1 MNSELGIII
10 IRAEECLHCVELRA
24 ILNEQP
30 LSTPVEWIDKQ
41 NASDLYSQFP
51 LFAASVDI
59 LPFAGIFSGGELK
72 QVVRA
77 ATRERIEDAL
87 SA

>member
-1 MNSELGIII
+1 MLPMPLGMAWEEIVGSELD
-10 IRAEECLHCVELRA
+10 A
-24 ILNEQP
+24 
-30 LSTPVEWIDKQ
+30 
-41 NASDLYSQFP
+41 QFP

-59 LPFAGIFSGGELK
+59 LPFAGVFSHGELK

>member
-1 MNSELGIII
+1 M
-10 IRAEECLHCVELRA
+10 V
-24 ILNEQP
+24 
-30 LSTPVEWIDKQ
+30 WIDKKNTNQ
-41 NASDLYSQFP
+41 LYGRFP

-59 LPFAGIFSGGELK
+59 LPFAGIFSQGELK

-77 ATRERIEDAL
+77 ATYERIEDAL